1 MKLLKSLALFL
12 GLTLLVTTNSA
23 FAGDVVKLDGKG
35 LAVNA
40 APVVVCEQKM
50 PLLAVG
56 KNANKKRLLGV
67 SLRNGIGVTL
77 PLISL
82 NIPLWKSQVG
92 PDQANLSVDNGV
104 SATAGP
110 VTVGQKLP
118 LLDVGTNV
126 NTKELKLGV
135 GFKNGISVNTPLVS
149 LNVPYPSLKN
159 KNNENTE

>member
-1 MKLLKSLALFL
+1 MKTKHKVALFM
-12 GLTLLVTTNSA
+12 GAILTSASA
-23 FAGDVVKLDGKG
+23 FAGDVVKLDKNG

-56 KNANKKRLLGV
+56 KDANKKRLLGISLRDGVGVTIPFV
-67 SLRNGIGVTL
+67 SLR
-77 PLISL
+77 
-82 NIPLWKSQVG
+82 IPLWKSQVG
-92 PDQANLSVDNGV
+92 PDQANVAVDNGASV
-104 SATAGP
+104 TAGP

-118 LLDVGTNV
+118 LLDVGTDV

-159 KNNENTE
+159 KNHEEE

>member
-1 MKLLKSLALFL
+1 MKTQNKALLLGALVSLNA
-12 GLTLLVTTNSA
+12 TTA

-35 LAVNA
+35 LAVKA

-50 PLLAVG
+50 PLLAIG
-56 KNANKKRLLGV
+56 KSANKKRLLGV
-67 SLRNGIGVTL
+67 SLRNGVGVTL
-77 PLISL
+77 PFISL

-92 PDQANLSVDNGV
+92 PDKANLSVDNGV

-135 GFKNGISVNTPLVS
+135 GFKDGISVNTPLVS

-159 KNNENTE
+159 KNNEEE

>member
-1 MKLLKSLALFL
+1 MKTQNKALLLGALVSLNA
-12 GLTLLVTTNSA
+12 TTA

-35 LAVNA
+35 LAVKA

-50 PLLAVG
+50 PLLAIG
-56 KNANKKRLLGV
+56 KSANKKRLLGV
-67 SLRNGIGVTL
+67 SLRNGVGVTL
-77 PLISL
+77 PFISL

-92 PDQANLSVDNGV
+92 PDKANLSVDNGV

-135 GFKNGISVNTPLVS
+135 GFKDGISVNTPLVS

-159 KNNENTE
+159 KNNSQQ